1 MGNDKTHVVRSAS
14 PATAIDNMRPERLKA
29 LLEEVRSGSLTVAKA
44 SEELTSVLRQAPFE
58 DLGFAKVDHHRAIRQ
73 GFPEVVFGN
82 GKTAEQIATI
92 ASTIVKAGHDLL
104 VTRTDANAYA
114 VVRTHVPGAVFHETA
129 RIISYAPGRAPTGKG
144 NILVV
149 SGGTSDQPVAEEAVV
164 TAQVM
169 GNQVDHL
176 YDVGVAG
183 IHRLLEERIRLEQAR
198 VIIVVAGMDG
208 ALPSVIGGLVSGPVI
223 AVPTSVGYG
232 TNFGGLAALLSMLN
246 SCATGVAVVNI
257 DNGFGA
263 AAVASQIN
271 HLTDPA

>member
-1 MGNDKTHVVRSAS
+1 MSL
-14 PATAIDNMRPERLKA
+14 ATAIDDMRPERLKA
-29 LLEEVRSGSLTVAKA
+29 LLEEVRRGDLTVERA

-73 GFPEVVFGN
+73 GFPEVVFGG
-82 GKTAEQIATI
+82 GKTAEQVAKI
-92 ASTIVKAGHDLL
+92 ASTIVEAGQDLL
-104 VTRTDANAYA
+104 ITRTDPDTYA
-114 VVRTHVPGAVFHETA
+114 AVRTRVRGAVFHETA
-129 RIISYAPGRAPTGKG
+129 RIISYTPDRVPTGQG

-149 SGGTSDQPVAEEAVV
+149 SGGTSDQPVAEEAVI

-169 GNQVDHL
+169 GNQVDRL

-183 IHRLLEERIRLEQAR
+183 IHRLLEERTRLEQAR
-198 VIIVVAGMDG
+198 VIVVVAGMDG
-208 ALPSVIGGLVSGPVI
+208 ALPSVVGGLVSRPVI

-232 TNFGGLAALLSMLN
+232 ANFAGVAALLSMLN

-271 HLTDPA
+271 HVTDAA